1 MNGSPKLRVGIV
13 GCGYQGGVLA
23 HAIPLVDG
31 LTVTACADILP
42 ERAVELAAFAG
53 GASAH
58 ASAEELLANSD
69 VDVVMVATPHH
80 VLAPI
85 SMLAI
90 QAGKHVMCEKPCGMH
105 AVELAEVEKAA
116 AGAGICYLAGYSF
129 RDSPSWVKVHE
140 LLAQG
145 VLGEILAVSGYFGMD
160 GMEAGWKSEPES
172 GGGPLLYIGSHLVD
186 QALWYLQDDP
196 VEVVATTRFQVD
208 TGLDETSVF
217 QVRFAKGAT
226 AQLICT
232 QAGPDFKHRLD
243 IYGRDGSL
251 SMRQVGFL
259 DYEVTVSSR
268 AVAEYKQPAVIRVP
282 FSGDVRY
289 VKHSRQ
295 LTGFVESIRSGQPV
309 SVSARAARQVLQVI
323 DGVFQSSR
331 TGVPVRLEQAGSLG
345 ITGG

>member
-1 MNGSPKLRVGIV
+1 MEGSPKLRAGIV

-31 LTVTACADILP
+31 LTVTACADIIP

-58 ASAEELLANSD
+58 TSAEELLANSD

-85 SMLAI
+85 SRLAI
-90 QAGKHVMCEKPCGMH
+90 QAGKHVMCEKPCGMN
-105 AVELAEVEKAA
+105 AAELAEVEKAA
-116 AGAGICYLAGYSF
+116 ARAGVSYLAGYSF
-129 RDSPSWVKVHE
+129 RSTPSWQKVHE
-140 LLAQG
+140 LLEQG
-145 VLGEILAVSGYFGMD
+145 VVGEILAVTGYFGMD
-160 GMEAGWKSEPES
+160 GMEAGWKSAPET
-172 GGGPLLYIGSHLVD
+172 GGGPLMYIGSHLID
-186 QALWYLQDDP
+186 QVLWYLQDDP
-196 VEVVATTRFQVD
+196 VEVYAITRFRSD

-217 QVRFAKGAT
+217 QVRFARGAT
-226 AQLICT
+226 AQLVST
-232 QAGPDFKHRLD
+232 QAGPDFNHQLE
-243 IYGRDGSL
+243 IHGRDGSI

-268 AVAEYKQPAVIRVP
+268 AVAEYQQPTLMHVP

-295 LTGFVESIRSGQPV
+295 LTKFVQAICSGEPV
-309 SVSARAARQVLQVI
+309 SVSAHQARQVMQVI

-331 TGVPVRLEQAGSLG
+331 TGVPVRLEQGNPV
-345 ITGG
+345 